1 MRVNED
7 ICMKRRSAK
16 LVGEIS
22 SVGHW
27 PDNRVRGEVT
37 VRDAIRIG
45 KISGAVI
52 PAITSAACGSSGK
65 NLVPWVSTHVKIQ
78 SEKKSSAVNLADDNK
93 QFSRM

>member
-1 MRVNED
+1 MGRRVGED
-7 ICMKRRSAK
+7 ICMKRRSVG

-22 SVGHW
+22 GVGHW
-27 PDNRVRGEVT
+27 LDNRVRGKVT

-65 NLVPWVSTHVKIQ
+65 NLVPWGVHACEDTNR
-78 SEKKSSAVNLADDNK
+78 EKNVVP
-93 QFSRM
+93 